1 METPGEDWI
10 SMPSLIDSAT
20 ARGLAD
26 AGALPA
32 FQVFE
37 AWAAQAQGLL
47 PARDGTW
54 FLYAVPAAFLLGA
67 LAAITIYARLRQR
80 RRRGSKP
87 LKQTAADQL
96 HAYLVQQG
104 DEIVRY
110 VVQNTPC
117 RIGRSE
123 RNDLTFKHPSISR
136 QHAQIDRRRD
146 GLFEISDL
154 DSLNGVFVNDKKV
167 KTAGLAE
174 GDIIDIGDLTFRFT
188 SFDTD

>member
-1 METPGEDWI
+1 VDTPGEEWI
-10 SMPSLIDSAT
+10 SVPALIDSEIL
-20 ARGLAD
+20 RVSAD
-26 AGALPA
+26 LGASPA
-32 FQVFE
+32 FQVLE
-37 AWAAQAQGLL
+37 VWAAPAQSLA

-54 FLYAVPAAFLLGA
+54 ILYAVPAAFLLGA
-67 LAAITIYARLRQR
+67 LAAIMIYARLQQR
-80 RRRGSKP
+80 RKRGSKTV
-87 LKQTAADQL
+87 KQTAANPL

-117 RIGRSE
+117 RMGRSE

-146 GLFEISDL
+146 GVFEISDL

-167 KTAGLAE
+167 KTSGLAE
-174 GDIIDIGDLTFRFT
+174 GDIIDIGDLTFKFT
-188 SFDTD
+188 SFDSD